1 MYNKSMTFWGSKKS
15 KENDLKVTMATEHNE
30 DVAKSVGKELGL
42 DDYCAEVL
50 SEDKQKIIWSF
61 TKQRGHS
68 GHER

>member
-1 MYNKSMTFWGSKKS
+1 
-15 KENDLKVTMATEHNE
+15 MATEHNE

-42 DDYCAEVL
+42 DDYCAKVL